1 MSRALCRLVR
11 DLVSRAETFH
21 SATLVSAP
29 PPPDTLNPLARKTLR
44 RLNEAFESG
53 QTGAMPEIVQTVR
66 KLSGQIATVSIQD
79 LSEIIERDPSV
90 TTKVIAAANTFG
102 YNPSGIEIGTITE
115 AIHTVGFDRI
125 RNLTLTVMLAQ
136 NAGKGLDSEQ
146 QREMASLSVC
156 SGLLAQNLISSS
168 DQFSADPDLAF
179 VSGSLRNYGKLLLS
193 TFFLDEYLE
202 ARELA
207 RQGANDGAYCEVFGM
222 TPLELGHTLLL
233 STNLPDLIMKSL
245 ERVPSEKL
253 ARSAQSES
261 EEILIASEF
270 CVKICE
276 LAFDETISPE
286 NFKKELNALVQMF
299 GDSIPIDFD
308 MVIAGLEEV
317 DTAMNQLNEVIGVKG
332 SNAPASHVLRAR
344 LDGRAVRKA
353 AKPRDTSKPIGIG
366 EPHTDPPRDL
376 GEILESMAE
385 SDASPTEEQVKE
397 LYQGLNVAIVAE
409 LDLSCCMTF
418 LQDPEQSKGVRFSAR
433 FGNGTLYER
442 IKNRPL
448 VSPEKRDI
456 FSICLARRE
465 DILIQ
470 DANSGKISKV
480 IPEWIHERGEVNSL
494 IVLPASVEK
503 NLFAIFV
510 GVRADGRAIEIEP
523 ATHKRLRQL
532 RTQLSVMEARR

>member
-1 MSRALCRLVR
+1 
-11 DLVSRAETFH
+11 
-21 SATLVSAP
+21 
-29 PPPDTLNPLARKTLR
+29 
-44 RLNEAFESG
+44 
-53 QTGAMPEIVQTVR
+53 MPEIVQTVR

-90 TTKVIAAANTFG
+90 TTKVIGAANTFG

-136 NAGKGLDSEQ
+136 NAGKGLDSEH

-156 SGLLAQNLISSS
+156 SGMLAQNLISSS
-168 DQFSADPDLAF
+168 EQFSADPDLAF

-193 TFFLDEYLE
+193 TYFLDEYIE

-207 RQGANDGAYCEVFGM
+207 RQSANDGAYYEVFGM

-233 STNLPDLIMKSL
+233 SSNLPDLIMKSL
-245 ERVPSEKL
+245 EKVPSEKL

-270 CVKICE
+270 CVKVCE

-286 NFKKELNALVQMF
+286 AYQKELNALVQRF
-299 GDSIPIDFD
+299 GDSIPIDVD
-308 MVIAGLEEV
+308 MVVAGLEEV
-317 DTAMNQLNEVIGVKG
+317 DTAMSQLNEVIGIKG
-332 SNAPASHVLRAR
+332 ETPASNALRAR
-344 LDGRAVRKA
+344 LDGRSVRKA
-353 AKPRDTSKPIGIG
+353 AKPRDTSKPIGMG
-366 EPHTDPPRDL
+366 EPHTDPPRNL
-376 GEILESMAE
+376 SEMLEAMAE
-385 SDASPTEEQVKE
+385 SEASLTDEQVKE
-397 LYQGLNVAIVAE
+397 LYEGLNVAIVSE
-409 LDLSCCMTF
+409 LELSCCMTF

-433 FGNGTLYER
+433 FGNGVLYER

-510 GVRADGRAIEIEP
+510 GVRTDGKPIEIEP
-523 ATHKRLRQL
+523 ATHKRLRML
-532 RTQLSVMEARR
+532 RTQLSALEARR